1 MTPGMKTTELY
12 LTIATDAGL
21 IATAL
26 AGALPPK
33 WAAVAAT
40 VANVFYALS
49 RGLAKQGASGP
60 SG

>member
-1 MTPGMKTTELY
+1 MKSTELY
-12 LTIATDAGL
+12 LTIATNVGL

-26 AGALPPK
+26 AGALPAK

-40 VANVFYALS
+40 VANVAYAIS
-49 RGLAKQGASGP
+49 RGLAKQGASGS

>member
-1 MTPGMKTTELY
+1 MTPGMKSTELY
-12 LTIATDAGL
+12 LTIATNVGL

-26 AGALPPK
+26 AGALPAK
-33 WAAVAAT
+33 WAAVAVT
-40 VANVFYALS
+40 VANVAYAIS